1 MSRPDEI
8 PAQALEH
15 LGWEAYAR
23 SLDELPSPGDLVGR
37 VRRVDRGETDVLTS
51 AGEVRA
57 ASDSVRAQSEL
68 APVTGDWVEVVDDP
82 ESGPRLER
90 ILPRQSTIV
99 RRDPAEEVLDQV
111 LAANVDLVGVTAGVD
126 RPLNLA
132 RIERFLVLAA
142 DGGARPLVVLTK
154 ADLGLDSEWDGLAGQ
169 LVDVDVLVTSAR
181 DGRGLDQL
189 HELIAGG
196 LTLVLLGESG
206 SGKSSLVNA
215 LVGEDLLE
223 TSQVRAK
230 DAKGRHTT
238 TARELVPV
246 PGGGVLI
253 DTPGI
258 RGVGLWDA
266 GPAVERVYGDIGEL
280 ARHCRFNDCRHR
292 VEPGCAVRVA
302 VETGELDGA
311 RLERYVR
318 LWDEVEEQAQLV
330 EERRRRR
337 QGHPRRRS

>member
-1 MSRPDEI
+1 MSSAASPT
-8 PAQALEH
+8 LEA
-15 LGWEAYAR
+15 LGWGTYVLGLETPPAPDAV
-23 SLDELPSPGDLVGR
+23 VGR
-37 VRRVDRGETDVLTS
+37 VRRVDRGETDVLTGD
-51 AGEVRA
+51 GEVRV

-68 APVTGDWVEVVDDP
+68 APVTGDWVEVVEDT
-82 ESGPRLER
+82 EIGPRLER
-90 ILPRQSTIV
+90 ILPRQGTIV

-111 LAANVDLVGVTAGVD
+111 LAANVDLVGVTVGVD

-154 ADLGLDSEWDGLAGQ
+154 ADLGLDPEWESLASE
-169 LVDVDVLVTSAR
+169 LVDVGVLVTSAR
-181 DGRGLDQL
+181 DGRGLDEL
-189 HELIAGG
+189 HALIANG
-196 LTLVLLGESG
+196 LSLVLLGESG

-215 LVGEDLLE
+215 LVGEELLE
-223 TSQVRAK
+223 TSEVRAR

-266 GPAVERVYGDIGEL
+266 GPAVERVFADIGEL
-280 ARHCRFNDCRHR
+280 AHGCRFRDCRHQ
-292 VEPGCAVRVA
+292 VEPGCAVRAAVA
-302 VETGELDGA
+302 SGDLDGQ
-311 RLERYVR
+311 RLDRYLR

-330 EERRRRR
+330 EERRRRQR
-337 QGHPRRRS
+337 GHPRRRG